1 MGEGFAAT
9 GDAHLHPQAIVGFD
23 PQAALAPARKR
34 IEHRGPGRKVL
45 GQHAPLAAGAVEI
58 EDRVENHS
66 PGVLDGA
73 SSGFRLGN
81 EWLEDVPFVVCEVAI
96 IRLRWVHPK
105 LDV

>member
-23 PQAALAPARKR
+23 PQAALAPGREI
-34 IEHRGPGRKVL
+34 IEHRGLGRKVL

-58 EDRVENHS
+58 EDGIENHS

-81 EWLEDVPFVVCEVAI
+81 EWLMELPFVVCEVAI
-96 IRLRWVHPK
+96 IGLGWVPK